1 MTTYV
6 AFSEVEAADI
16 VNSNVA
22 VLTAGTAIEAGVNR
36 AAIQLSSQAIFL
48 TTLETPINE
57 GWFHARV
64 VPRNGTADAYVVID
78 YMMSIVDENDNI
90 IAGFYDN
97 KNSTGGSSHTPSVRA
112 VMFSDTGIG
121 SQNLNTTGVLVV
133 ANPTE
138 SAYHFDMYFKIGNSG
153 GIIRWYVNGVMVREF
168 LGDTQNGASNL
179 IKKIRFRAL
188 GRNDDTGNDHTLR
201 FAQVLVSDLPTI
213 NARVHTIPLSAGS
226 VTEWTGSVSDING
239 SEISPATVMTEA
251 TIGDALIMATTDSA
265 ASILTGN
272 EIRDVIISSSALH
285 VAGSLVNG
293 LTGKVKIGGT
303 EYDGDPK
310 SLTSGFKLT
319 QHMFSLNPATS
330 AQWTISDI
338 NGAELGIETVS

>member
-1 MTTYV
+1 MTTHL
-6 AFSEVEAADI
+6 AFSEVEGVD
-16 VNSNVA
+16 V
-22 VLTAGTAIEAGVNR
+22 VLAGLSVVTTGVCVEANVNR
-36 AAIQLSSQAIFL
+36 AALQLNDQQYFESTFP
-48 TTLETPINE
+48 TPINE
-57 GWFHARV
+57 GWVHARLR
-64 VPRNGTADAYVVID
+64 PRNGNANANAISN
-78 YMMSIVDENDNI
+78 YMMGIVDENNNI

-97 KNSTGGSSHTPSVRA
+97 RNSSGGSSHTPQIRA
-112 VMFSDTGIG
+112 TIFSDPSIG
-121 SQNLNTTGVLVV
+121 TPNMDTTGTYILTP
-133 ANPTE
+133 NG
-138 SAYHFDMYFKIGNSG
+138 SAYLCDIYFKIHDTL
-153 GIIRWYVNGVMVREF
+153 GIIRWYVNGTLVREF
-168 LGDTQNGASNL
+168 LGNTKNGASSL

-188 GRNDDTGNDHTLR
+188 GRIADNL
-201 FAQVLVSDLPTI
+201 ASSYLQVSQILVSDLPTI
-213 NARVHTIPLSAGS
+213 NARVHTIPLVAGS
-226 VTEWTGSVSDING
+226 VTDWTGSVSDING

-310 SLTSGFKLT
+310 ALTSGFKLT
-319 QHMFSLNPATS
+319 QHRFPLNPATS